1 MENTTPEVENG
12 FGHGQIIGL
21 RLPCLDQSGALLI
34 TDTRFDISVGDGR
47 KMFDR
52 KNIDSF

>member
-1 MENTTPEVENG
+1 LENTTPEVENG